1 MGRLVLLAMFA
12 LAAVDM
18 SAAEGNTYPSNTV
31 RIIVPIAPGGPLDTV
46 ARALAE
52 TLSERLKQTFI
63 IDNRPGAGG
72 NTGIQAG
79 IAAEPDGHTLM
90 VVAGSMLVT
99 NPSLYKKSPFNPLT
113 DLRPI
118 STLTI
123 SSQTLAVH
131 PSLQVGSLNEFIA
144 RARKDSVEYA
154 TSGYGTPS
162 HLTMEYLRTLANFS
176 ATPVSYRGL
185 SPLMIDLLSGQVK
198 VGFVATAG
206 VINHARTGKL
216 RALAVSSGK
225 RSQMMPDVPTVS
237 ESGFPVFDVDSTI
250 VLVAPARI
258 PEWVARLLESEA
270 RRAVTQTAFQ
280 KKFQSR
286 DIVGIGTSGAD
297 TRSWIVKDLPRWQK
311 VIEAAKMQVN

>member
-1 MGRLVLLAMFA
+1 MFA

-18 SAAEGNTYPSNTV
+18 SAAQGNTYPTSTV

-46 ARALAE
+46 ARAVAE

-63 IDNRPGAGG
+63 IENRPGAGG

-99 NPSLYKKSPFNPLT
+99 NPSLYKKPPFNPLT

-131 PSLQVGSLNEFIA
+131 PSLQVVSLNEFIA
-144 RARKDSVEYA
+144 LARKNSVPYA

-162 HLTMEYLRTLANFS
+162 HLTMEYLRTLAEFS

-206 VINHARTGKL
+206 VINHARAGKL

-237 ESGFPVFDVDSTI
+237 ESGFPLFDVDSTI

-258 PEWVARLLESEA
+258 PESVARLVESEA
-270 RRAVTQTAFQ
+270 RRAVTQAAFQ
-280 KKFQSR
+280 KKFQSQ
-286 DIVGIGTSGAD
+286 DIVGIGTSGVD
-297 TRSWIVKDLPRWQK
+297 TRSWIANDLPRWQK